1 MQYVG
6 FLCYRWKTVHTR
18 PNPPVAVSGVSVVG
32 QLLPLKR
39 MDFVLVGR
47 MPGRLKFPTMSK
59 DSGLK

>member
-1 MQYVG
+1 MISSDTTMCWF

-47 MPGRLKFPTMSK
+47 MPGR
-59 DSGLK
+59 